1 MDRGRSWNEVRLDP
15 VNGWKMAT
23 IASEREIYEWLQ
35 DFNGEDVEKSRVAV
49 RKLRK
54 YANVSAAD
62 MKKVCVCLFD

>member
-1 MDRGRSWNEVRLDP
+1 MLERGRSWNEVRLDP

-35 DFNGEDVEKSRVAV
+35 DFAGEDGAKRKVAA
-49 RKLRK
+49 RKLRQ

-62 MKKVCVCLFD
+62 MKKVCVFID